1 MASHLA
7 AACFV
12 AVPLPVARRVRGSV
26 RLVAARLATVALAA
40 VHSRLTWLARR
51 LGSSAVQGLTAMSLQ
66 PLQPRPVQT
75 RLAWS
80 ALRARLA

>member
-51 LGSSAVQGLTAMSLQ
+51 LGSSAVQGLWNLVPSSFKML
-66 PLQPRPVQT
+66 
-75 RLAWS
+75 RLT
-80 ALRARLA
+80 LVRLTVA